1 MDRKSNH
8 SAPVLTDPALM
19 NKSRLGIHSSSY
31 SPPGVVFSPGL
42 FITMQRKK
50 SIKLDDVRASS
61 WLDSMKSSSPTHRK
75 IAKDSGTELLSADA
89 DAVYHNWMVI
99 LPLSWLTF
107 SFFCTVEIF
116 YYLIDLQFWL
126 CSSSI
131 HLRFQ
136 LLST

>member
-75 IAKDSGTELLSADA
+75 IAKDSGTELLSSDA
-89 DAVYHNWMVI
+89 DAAYRNWMVI

-107 SFFCTVEIF
+107 SFF
-116 YYLIDLQFWL
+116 LG
-126 CSSSI
+126 
-131 HLRFQ
+131 
-136 LLST
+136 